1 MGFRWP
7 IPSCTRQYLT
17 YLAWQQ
23 SLPGQHG
30 CYNPWL
36 ANYAHSEKLKKSG
49 FKLSC
54 WNFWLQ
60 FLVVNSEDW
69 RMSWNWN
76 GELSDKKLIN
86 TLQKENIFNVGKLST
101 TYPMARR
108 VRSQAIKAVA
118 CAAERLSLRN
128 TRTWWVP
135 EKTEASPT
143 IEAIK
148 ASGTK

>member
-7 IPSCTRQYLT
+7 IPSCTRKYLT
-17 YLAWQQ
+17 YLA
-23 SLPGQHG
+23 GQHN
-30 CYNPWL
+30 CYVPWL
-36 ANYAHSEKLKKSG
+36 ANYGHSEKLFKKKSG

-54 WNFWLQ
+54 WFLLLQ
-60 FLVVNSEDW
+60 FLVVNPEDW
-69 RMSWNWN
+69 RMSWDWN
-76 GELSDKKLIN
+76 GELSDKKLII

-101 TYPMARR
+101 TYPMASR
-108 VRSQAIKAVA
+108 VRSQAIKAVE

-148 ASGTK
+148 AIGTK